1 MFVLLVFSYGLFSF
15 EAGVTIGNISNPS
28 QTTYGL
34 SGSMGFLVPMVKF
47 EIEIYRKSDT
57 DGLGLKNAASTGIK
71 FRPKMGKF
79 GPYAIIGVGSDF
91 DKLGFDSDNYENF
104 TFIGGGVHYYAAGII
119 SLRADIRFLNYSGYN
134 RTRFTAGL
142 FFHF

>member
-1 MFVLLVFSYGLFSF
+1 MFVFLVFSYGLFSF
-15 EAGVTIGNISNPS
+15 EAGLTIGTVTNPS
-28 QTTYGL
+28 RTNYGL
-34 SGSMGFLVPMVKF
+34 SGGMGFLVPMVKF

-57 DGLGLKNAASTGIK
+57 EALDPKNAVTTGIK
-71 FRPKMGKF
+71 FRPRLGKF
-79 GPYAIIGVGSDF
+79 GPYAVIGIGTEFNS
-91 DKLGFDSDNYENF
+91 LGFDFDEYENF
-104 TFIGGGVHYYAAGII
+104 SFIGGGVHYYLAGII